1 MKALFQIW
9 DQPTIH
15 DHGTQKI
22 GQRLKFENLV
32 RRRKHHRRAVEIEGD
47 LRTVRQSGMIVQLGI
62 YGEDGQAQIDCVA
75 IENTGKTRRNH
86 SCNTKVLQYFG
97 GLLARRADPHVRRTK
112 HYVASARIFC
122 KFGPEFAENARAG
135 DVMLG
140 APNMGVGSSREQA
153 AEVLKHLGIAAVI
166 APSFA
171 GIFYRNA
178 INLGLPVFTIDAKLH
193 DHPGLT
199 DGAEITFDFDS
210 ASVMLPASDKILELE
225 PLPDFLRAMIM
236 DGGLIPYLEKR
247 FHTTAAAEGA

>member
-1 MKALFQIW
+1 MARLWRFDETIDTDVLAPGKYMKSPLAELAM
-9 DQPTIH
+9 H
-15 DHGTQKI
+15 C
-22 GQRLKFENLV
+22 LEAV
-32 RRRKHHRRAVEIEGD
+32 R
-47 LRTVRQSGMIVQLGI
+47 
-62 YGEDGQAQIDCVA
+62 
-75 IENTGKTRRNH
+75 
-86 SCNTKVLQYFG
+86 
-97 GLLARRADPHVRRTK
+97 
-112 HYVASARIFC
+112 
-122 KFGPEFAENARAG
+122 PEFAENVRGG

-178 INLGLPVFTIDAKLH
+178 INLGLPVFTLNAKLH

-210 ASVMLPASDKILELE
+210 ASVMLPASDTILELE

-236 DGGLIPYLEKR
+236 DGGLIPHLEKR